1 MKEAF
6 YKALSGFKRPVFVR
20 EGKTFEV
27 DFYAIWGA
35 VFVTVPPDMTR
46 RAAIEKAFA
55 LVELVP
61 PVVLTDKPP

>member
-6 YKALSGFKRPVFVR
+6 YKALSGYKRPVFVR

-35 VFVTVPPDMTR
+35 VFVTVPPTMTR
-46 RAAIEKAFA
+46 RDAIAKA
-55 LVELVP
+55 LELADSVP
-61 PVVLTDKPP
+61 PVFLTDKPP